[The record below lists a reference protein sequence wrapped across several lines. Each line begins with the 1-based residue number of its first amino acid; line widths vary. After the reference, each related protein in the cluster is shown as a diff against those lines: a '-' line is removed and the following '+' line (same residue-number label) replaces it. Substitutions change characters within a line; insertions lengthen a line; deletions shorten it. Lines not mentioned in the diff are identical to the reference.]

1 MAKNL
6 KDAVAVKN
14 VRLDAITTYAGT
26 SAKLRIY
33 TGSQPADPDTA
44 IGAVTLLSEHTCNAT
59 AFAAAA
65 ASGVLTANAIGNA
78 TAAGT
83 GTAAWFRIWKSNGTT
98 PVMDGTVGT
107 GGTFDLVLDS
117 TSITSGQTV
126 SITALTRTAGN

>member
-6 KDAVAVKN
+6 KDAVALKN
-14 VRLDAITTYAGT
+14 ARLDAITTYAGT

-44 IGAVTLLSEHTCNAT
+44 IGAVTLLSEHICNGT

-65 ASGVLTANAIGNA
+65 AAGVLTANAIANA
-78 TAAGT
+78 TAVGT

-98 PVMDGTVGT
+98 PV
-107 GGTFDLVLDS
+107 
-117 TSITSGQTV
+117 
-126 SITALTRTAGN
+126 

>member
-6 KDAVAVKN
+6 KDAVLVKN
-14 VRLDAITTYAGT
+14 ARLDAITTYAGT

-44 IGAVTLLSEHTCNAT
+44 IGAVTLLSEHICNAT

-65 ASGVLTANAIGNA
+65 AAGVLTANAIGNA

-83 GTAAWFRIWKSNGTT
+83 GTAAWFRLWKSNGTT
-98 PVMDGTVGT
+98 PVFDGTVGT
-107 GGTFDLVLDS
+107 ATSDLILDS
-117 TSITSGQTV
+117 TSITAGQTV

>member
-6 KDAVAVKN
+6 KDAVALKN
-14 VRLDAITTYAGT
+14 ARLDAITTYAGT

-44 IGAVTLLSEHTCNAT
+44 IGAVTLLSEHICNGT

-65 ASGVLTANAIGNA
+65 AAGVLTANAIANA
-78 TAAGT
+78 TAVGT

-98 PVMDGTVGT
+98 PVYDGTVGT
-107 GGTFDLVLDS
+107 GGTFDCVLDN
-117 TSITSGQTV
+117 TSINTGQVV